1 MSSILSLMSVKKS
14 KKGIHKNFIVV
25 EIPIFYL
32 MKDEIFSMGRQSGL
46 QMSKT
51 VHGFLILETF
61 EQFDLDPVMD
71 KLWSVLNNFDLFGTE
86 HYETAFI
93 YFNFVIDFELDY
105 KDTYE
110 DIQACFNINSPFD

>member
-1 MSSILSLMSVKKS
+1 
-14 KKGIHKNFIVV
+14 
-25 EIPIFYL
+25 
-32 MKDEIFSMGRQSGL
+32 MKDEIFSMGRQSGR

-110 DIQACFNINSPFD
+110 DIQACFNISSFLLERPSYDGANFETIEAICAKNARKI

>member
-1 MSSILSLMSVKKS
+1 MI
-14 KKGIHKNFIVV
+14 
-25 EIPIFYL
+25 
-32 MKDEIFSMGRQSGL
+32 
-46 QMSKT
+46 
-51 VHGFLILETF
+51 VHGFLTWDTF

-71 KLWSVLNNFDLFGTE
+71 KLWSVLNNYDLFGTE

-110 DIQACFNINSPFD
+110 DIQACFQ